1 MSVINT
7 NISAGIAVNALI
19 KNDREQETAMERLST
34 GLRINSAK
42 DDAAGLA
49 ITERMKAEV
58 TGLEMATRNANDAI
72 SMLETA
78 EGATRE
84 IASALQRMRELAVQ
98 AASGTY
104 NDSDR
109 VAMDLEF
116 GELWTEIQRIAT
128 QTTWNTMTVIN
139 GNDVTSA
146 AVTNTD
152 INIQLGKSSSQ
163 TMSLSLRSWDP
174 RTTIKATTVLKTGA
188 VAFDEGVAG
197 ALTSATAT
205 GVLANGN
212 DNHRVK
218 TAGTRPAYET
228 ETQAYGGAVLY
239 VGNGA
244 AADSRIN
251 ILFAENA
258 THALTNLDLAITA
271 ASAERARYGSYIGR
285 LQAAANNLTNV
296 AQNQDQSRSR
306 IEDTDYAVET
316 SELSRTQIIAQASTA
331 MLAQANQ
338 SKQTVLALL
347 Q

>member
-84 IASALQRMRELAVQ
+84 IAGALQRMRELAVQ

-128 QTTWNTMTVIN
+128 QTTWNTMTVLN
-139 GNDVTSA
+139 GNDVTTKDVQA
-146 AVTNTD
+146 TK

-163 TMSLSLRSWDP
+163 TMELVIKSFDP
-174 RTTIKATTVLKTGA
+174 RNTIDNEAVMQTLNPVRAFAGGTGTNENSGNA
-188 VAFDEGVAG
+188 AGVTKD
-197 ALTSATAT
+197 TSAF
-205 GVLANGN
+205 
-212 DNHRVK
+212 
-218 TAGTRPAYET
+218 GT
-228 ETQAYGGAVLY
+228 AVLF
-239 VGNGA
+239 VGNGELA
-244 AADSRIN
+244 GANADTRID
-251 ILFAENA
+251 IITSANA
-258 THALTNLDLAITA
+258 TFALTQLDVAITA
-271 ASAERARYGSYIGR
+271 VSAERAMYGSYIGR

>member
-78 EGATRE
+78 EGSTRE

-128 QTTWNTMTVIN
+128 QTTWNTMTVLN
-139 GNDVTSA
+139 GNDL
-146 AVTNTD
+146 TD
-152 INIQLGKSSSQ
+152 EDVKATKINIQLGKSSSQ
-163 TMSLSLRSWDP
+163 TMELVFKSFDP
-174 RTTIKATTVLKTGA
+174 RNTLESTAVMQTLNPVRAFNGGTGVNENSVNA
-188 VAFDEGVAG
+188 AG
-197 ALTSATAT
+197 DTKDTSAF
-205 GVLANGN
+205 
-212 DNHRVK
+212 
-218 TAGTRPAYET
+218 GT
-228 ETQAYGGAVLY
+228 AVLF

-244 AADSRIN
+244 KGGAGAAADVRID
-251 ILFAENA
+251 ITTSANA
-258 THALTNLDLAITA
+258 TFALTQLDVAITA
-271 ASAERARYGSYIGR
+271 VSAERSMYGSYIGR

>member
-1 MSVINT
+1 
-7 NISAGIAVNALI
+7 
-19 KNDREQETAMERLST
+19 
-34 GLRINSAK
+34 
-42 DDAAGLA
+42 
-49 ITERMKAEV
+49 
-58 TGLEMATRNANDAI
+58 
-72 SMLETA
+72 
-78 EGATRE
+78 
-84 IASALQRMRELAVQ
+84 MRELAVQ

-128 QTTWNTMTVIN
+128 QTTWNTMTVLN
-139 GNDVTSA
+139 GDDVTNA
-146 AVTNTD
+146 GVANTNIT
-152 INIQLGKSSSQ
+152 IQLGKSSSQ

-174 RTTIKATTVLKTGA
+174 RTTVKATTVLKTGA
-188 VAFDEGVAG
+188 VAFAEGAG
-197 ALTSATAT
+197 AVVGSPTAT

-212 DNHRVK
+212 DNHRAK
-218 TAGTRPAYET
+218 TAGTQPAYET

-239 VGNGA
+239 VGNNGGTA
-244 AADSRIN
+244 GRIN
-251 ILFAENA
+251 ILFSENA

>member
-7 NISAGIAVNALI
+7 NISAQIAVNALI

-116 GELWTEIQRIAT
+116 GELWTEMQRIAT
-128 QTTWNTMTVIN
+128 QTTWNTMTILN
-139 GNDVTSA
+139 GGNDVTTKDVQA
-146 AVTNTD
+146 TK

-163 TMSLSLRSWDP
+163 TMELVIKSFDP
-174 RTTIKATTVLKTGA
+174 RNTIDNEAVMQTLNPVRAFAGGTGTNENSGNA
-188 VAFDEGVAG
+188 AGVTKD
-197 ALTSATAT
+197 TSAF
-205 GVLANGN
+205 
-212 DNHRVK
+212 
-218 TAGTRPAYET
+218 GT
-228 ETQAYGGAVLY
+228 AVLF
-239 VGNGA
+239 VGNGELA
-244 AADSRIN
+244 GANADTRID
-251 ILFAENA
+251 IITSANA
-258 THALTNLDLAITA
+258 TFALTQLDVAITA
-271 ASAERARYGSYIGR
+271 VSAERAMYGSYIGR